1 MKNCPSWRNCWSGV
15 NPEASTWRPCT
26 SCLFSV
32 LPPVISLLQFCLCC
46 LPLWLFSLLT
56 LCVNVCVCVY
66 THTSTQRTPGGCQ
79 SFQPQRRHLMAN
91 RGNYNSVSFSRVRS
105 SSLMCSLCFLWCLHY
120 KKTDDGPNICEAVS
134 CPTPSSSFLNTVLPL
149 QRHHGG
155 FFLFFFS
162 CSCISAASLHIV
174 WLWSRTTE
182 MCPRPLPALSEPSLK
197 ALQQI
202 LRRASS
208 RTSCLSCF
216 D

>member
-1 MKNCPSWRNCWSGV
+1 M
-15 NPEASTWRPCT
+15 
-26 SCLFSV
+26 
-32 LPPVISLLQFCLCC
+32 
-46 LPLWLFSLLT
+46 
-56 LCVNVCVCVY
+56 CVCASIHIRPHSEHQQAV
-66 THTSTQRTPGGCQ
+66 R
-79 SFQPQRRHLMAN
+79 A
-91 RGNYNSVSFSRVRS
+91 FSRNAAIWWPTEGITTLS
-105 SSLMCSLCFLWCLHY
+105 HFPEFDLCFLWCLHY
-120 KKTDDGPNICEAVS
+120 KKTDDGPNTCEAVS

-149 QRHHGG
+149 QRICVIARHHGG

-182 MCPRPLPALSEPSLK
+182 MCPRPLPALSEPSLG
-197 ALQQI
+197 AFQQI

>member
-56 LCVNVCVCVY
+56 LCVNVCVCASIHIRPHSEHQQAV
-66 THTSTQRTPGGCQ
+66 R
-79 SFQPQRRHLMAN
+79 A
-91 RGNYNSVSFSRVRS
+91 FSRNAAIWWPTEGITTLS
-105 SSLMCSLCFLWCLHY
+105 HFPEFDLCFLWCLHY
-120 KKTDDGPNICEAVS
+120 KKTDDGPNTCEAVS

-162 CSCISAASLHIV
+162 CSCISAAWLHIV

-182 MCPRPLPALSEPSLK
+182 MCPRPLPALSEPSLG
-197 ALQQI
+197 AFQQI

>member
-1 MKNCPSWRNCWSGV
+1 MEAVHQLFVFCPSSSN
-15 NPEASTWRPCT
+15 
-26 SCLFSV
+26 FSPAI
-32 LPPVISLLQFCLCC
+32 LSLLFASLVIFPPHPLCEC
-46 LPLWLFSLLT
+46 
-56 LCVNVCVCVY
+56 VCVCVY

-79 SFQPQRRHLMAN
+79 SFQPQRRHLLAN

-120 KKTDDGPNICEAVS
+120 KKTDDGPNTCKAVS

-182 MCPRPLPALSEPSLK
+182 MCPRPLPALSEPSLE
-197 ALQQI
+197 AFQQI

>member
-1 MKNCPSWRNCWSGV
+1 MEAVHQLFVFCPSSSN
-15 NPEASTWRPCT
+15 
-26 SCLFSV
+26 FSPAI
-32 LPPVISLLQFCLCC
+32 LSLLFASLVIFPPHPLCEC
-46 LPLWLFSLLT
+46 
-56 LCVNVCVCVY
+56 VCVCVY
-66 THTSTQRTPGGCQ
+66 SHTSTQRTPGGCQ

-120 KKTDDGPNICEAVS
+120 KKTDDGPNTCEAVS

-182 MCPRPLPALSEPSLK
+182 MCPRPLPALSELSLE
-197 ALQQI
+197 AFQQI